1 MSKNSRKGGSDES
14 PSILMKSWN
23 NLVVGDEW
31 REEVKSNIEIGNNQ
45 LADVDITN
53 SNWGK
58 FLNEIKQNYYN
69 SFYQRR
75 LFILNWKDLIWTK
88 LCNKLFQ
95 MFTCNNFKKFKRHN
109 SLFKQGEAKLN
120 SEIDIV
126 FLLNNIHKLKTITN
140 LTLSKEQQ
148 DLLQFHNSC
157 LIESESTKGKMF

>member
-45 LADVDITN
+45 LADADITN

-69 SFYQRR
+69 SFSQRR

-88 LCNKLFQ
+88 LCNKLLQ
-95 MFTCNNFKKFKRHN
+95 MFTCNNFKKFKRQN

-157 LIESESTKGKMF
+157 LIESESTKGKIF